1 MKPGLFASVS
11 LVALGVLVPA
21 SGCSIKAFSNEDHG
35 TSVAPNPY
43 ASDAG
48 AIDAAIT
55 MGSSS
60 SGGGGSDA
68 ATWGNPLCRLTQTS
82 GDGGLY
88 GCNPDQP
95 ASSIDCAMD
104 GGAAAGDGGGYACR
118 VQPVPPP
125 SSGMNSTTTPA
136 TGCSASSG
144 DALADAPCTT
154 SSDCAPTFDCVAA
167 AGIGTVGRC
176 RQYCCA
182 GNSACG
188 EPDAGRATTF
198 CDVQF
203 LYQASSTPVPV
214 CMPIQACDLSKQL
227 ESPPTA
233 CIEPTQTCA
242 VVREDGQTGCV
253 DIGAAGPGD
262 SCERDHCQAGLVCL
276 GAPGQRVCYTLCDT
290 ANSAQ
295 CTAPETCQGGLPL
308 FQDPRVGVCRQ

>member
-1 MKPGLFASVS
+1 MRPSLLASVS
-11 LVALGVLVPA
+11 LAALGVLVPA
-21 SGCSIKAFSNEDHG
+21 SGCSVSAFTNDSHSV
-35 TSVAPNPY
+35 SVAPNPY

-48 AIDAAIT
+48 AADAATIMT
-55 MGSSS
+55 GSGSS
-60 SGGGGSDA
+60 GGGSDA
-68 ATWGNPLCRLTQTS
+68 ATWGNPLCRLSQAS
-82 GDGGLY
+82 ADGGLY

-104 GGAAAGDGGGYACR
+104 GGAAAGDGGSYACR
-118 VQPVPPP
+118 VQPAPPS
-125 SSGMNSTTTPA
+125 SSGMNSPTTPA

-144 DALADAPCTT
+144 DRVDDAECTT
-154 SSDCAPTFDCVAA
+154 SNDCAPTFECVGT
-167 AGIGTVGRC
+167 AGGTAGRC

-188 EPDAGRATTF
+188 DPDAGLATRF

-203 LYQASSTPVPV
+203 LNQASATPVPV
-214 CMPIQACDLSKQL
+214 CMPIDPCNLQDQL
-227 ESPPTA
+227 LAATPPT
-233 CIEPTQTCA
+233 CPQTQTCA

-253 DIGAAGPGD
+253 DIGGQGPGD

-290 ANSAQ
+290 QNGAQ
-295 CTAPETCQGGLPL
+295 CTAPEKCQGGLPL